1 MVSERQ
7 YRGLHAGKHKLDE
20 QKMHPRRAKD
30 ARFFFNPMNLYI
42 ATTRNDDRKRRIG
55 HELDI

>member
-20 QKMHPRRAKD
+20 QKMHPIRAKD
-30 ARFFFNPMNLYI
+30 ACFFFNPMNLYI
-42 ATTRNDDRKRRIG
+42 VTTRNDERKRRIG
-55 HELDI
+55 YELDI

>member
-30 ARFFFNPMNLYI
+30 ACFYLNPMNLYI
-42 ATTRNDDRKRRIG
+42 VTTRNDGRKRRSWY
-55 HELDI
+55 ESDI

>member
-20 QKMHPRRAKD
+20 QKMHPIRAMD
-30 ARFFFNPMNLYI
+30 ACFFFNPMNLYI
-42 ATTRNDDRKRRIG
+42 VTTQNDGRKRRIG
-55 HELDI
+55 YESDI